1 MLSNY
6 CRNTENDYRMK
17 ININNINKLVP
28 NLRNK
33 SKYVLHYNLQL
44 YLSLGM
50 KWTNKRQNA
59 ANSFGTDLFKLMNN
73 SVYGKTKENLGKRI
87 DVRC

>member
-1 MLSNY
+1 MSNY

-17 ININNINKLVP
+17 ININNINKVVP

-50 KWTNKRQNA
+50 KLTNKRQNA

>member
-6 CRNTENDYRMK
+6 YRNIENGYRMK
-17 ININNINKLVP
+17 INVNNVNKLVP

-44 YLSLGM
+44 HLSLGI
-50 KWTNKRQNA
+50 KLTNKRQNA
-59 ANSFGTDLFKLMNN
+59 ANSFGTDLFELMNN
-73 SVYGKTKENLGKRI
+73 SVNGKTNENLRKRI

>member
-1 MLSNY
+1 
-6 CRNTENDYRMK
+6 MK

-44 YLSLGM
+44 YLSLRM
-50 KWTNKRQNA
+50 KLTNKRQNA

>member
-1 MLSNY
+1 MSNY

-50 KWTNKRQNA
+50 KLTNKRQNT

>member
-6 CRNTENDYRMK
+6 CLNTENDYRMK

-50 KWTNKRQNA
+50 KLTNKRQNA

>member
-1 MLSNY
+1 MSNY

-50 KWTNKRQNA
+50 KLTNKRQNA

>member
-50 KWTNKRQNA
+50 KLTNKRQNA